1 MSKVTEHATQTAEI
15 LFMAASRPLLNN
27 KNGKTEFSIKV
38 KLNKNDPAVAHLTE
52 VANYKIDTKTNRTS
66 KDKDTVTVNFTSEFA
81 PIVSDETGQLDSKDV
96 PFFDGRKDTG
106 TAIVAYKLIDFGDNK
121 IVRLS
126 GLKLLNLNLAQR
138 ESKGNPSELTLELLK
153 KIG

>member
-1 MSKVTEHATQTAEI
+1 MSKVTEHATQQGEI
-15 LFMAASRPLLNN
+15 LFMAASRPLLNK
-27 KNGKTEFSIKV
+27 KNGKTEYSIKV
-38 KLNKNDPAVAHLTE
+38 RLNRADPAVAHLSE

-66 KDKDTVTVNFTSEFA
+66 KDKDTVIVNFTSEFA
-81 PIVSDETGQLDSKDV
+81 PLVSDQTGKLESKDV

-106 TAIVAYKLIDFGDNK
+106 TAIVAYKLIDFGDNQ

-126 GLKLLNLNLAQR
+126 GLKLLELNLTPR
-138 ESKGNPSELTLELLK
+138 EAKGNPSELTLELLK